1 MFLSTHAVGIC
12 FCLVLLKGECVDLV
26 GLLRRAPLFQR
37 LSPQG
42 LALVAGLAEERS
54 YRPGM
59 HLIRQAD
66 IGATFFL
73 VAEGEAIVQR
83 VDEHGFQ
90 RPVGMLRAGDSFGIT
105 SLFVAEPRDAT
116 VTARTEMRV
125 WIIRRG
131 PFQGLLQA
139 YPRLRRELLIP
150 KYVLNKLRAPRLPWQ
165 APSELIVYY
174 AHRHWIVFARALLA
188 PTLLAIL
195 ILYGLT
201 WLVARGYLSGV
212 LSWAGV
218 LVALGYGAAAFW
230 RWIDWR
236 NDYFA
241 VSNRRICYRERV
253 ALFYEARN
261 EVPLDRVQNINLVTG
276 FWGKR
281 LGYGTLTVQ
290 TAADA
295 GSMVCDHVPRPE
307 EMRDAIWEQSARLRA
322 TLHATERWKIRQ
334 ALAAQ
339 MGLDTESEEGSP
351 DEIPVDMITDD
362 EEDQTDLKWKG
373 RLASWMEGLDLWPKV
388 SIETPESVTWRKHW
402 IFFLR
407 SVSLPLL
414 FFFASGVFAVLGFF
428 GIPASVV
435 RALPIYPFVLLALT
449 VGAGA
454 WLWWEYSDW
463 GNDLYIV
470 TDERII
476 DIEKRPLSL
485 STQRREASLA
495 MIQNVQ
501 FEIPNFWASLWNYG
515 NVIVQTAG
523 AGDFTFDRVPNPRA
537 VQNEIFRRM
546 QVYRDRLR
554 EQEAARRR
562 RDMAEWFT
570 VYEELRGKDGPAS
583 PRSGDTETANTS

>member
-90 RPVGMLRAGDSFGIT
+90 RPGGMLRAGDSFGIT
-105 SLFVAEPRDAT
+105 SLFVAEPR
-116 VTARTEMRV
+116 
-125 WIIRRG
+125 
-131 PFQGLLQA
+131 
-139 YPRLRRELLIP
+139 
-150 KYVLNKLRAPRLPWQ
+150 
-165 APSELIVYY
+165 IVYY

-261 EVPLDRVQNINLVTG
+261 EVPLDRVQNINLVMG

-339 MGLDTESEEGSP
+339 MGLDTEAEEGSP